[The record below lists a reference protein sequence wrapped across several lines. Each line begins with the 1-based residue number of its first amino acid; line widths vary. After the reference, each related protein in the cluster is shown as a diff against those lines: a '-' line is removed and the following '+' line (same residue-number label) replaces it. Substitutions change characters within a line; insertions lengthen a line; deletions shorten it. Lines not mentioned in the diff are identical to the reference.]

1 MNDMIR
7 MYSWLAAVLM
17 FVSSCG
23 ERTVMLHGGSYEE
36 EMYVDSLAAFFSQYS
51 AAGSNDSVILTAGPM
66 MREAAAEG
74 DTLKMLCACVFA
86 AQSWLFA
93 DNADSVKYYIDVA
106 RTYIRNCSSPLLNIA
121 NIFYM
126 QRNAEGYMYAERA
139 LKLAMSPEVS
149 DEYVRSAA
157 RINQSQML
165 FLLGKNDGARSSLD
179 TAWAAVRKGGMYSLY
194 SPVKVLYA
202 QILEAEGNSVQAENL
217 YEEAVGYSRYTDY
230 GTMSQIFLEYGNFL
244 MREGK
249 YGRASEKYRRGLDI
263 SEQTRSMEFRLELL
277 GRMAD
282 CCWRTG
288 DSRGAL
294 DYYRRYSDWQDSMMI
309 HSVTSN
315 LIQSTVFSLSVSQLT
330 ALRCLRP

>member
-106 RTYIRNCSSPLLNIA
+106 RTYIRNCSSPLLNVVYCNVYGCYSLRAGLDYTLALNYYLDGLRWAEISGNAGHQTVMLLNIA

-139 LKLAMSPEVS
+139 
-149 DEYVRSAA
+149 
-157 RINQSQML
+157 Q
-165 FLLGKNDGARSSLD
+165 FG
-179 TAWAAVRKGGMYSLY
+179 
-194 SPVKVLYA
+194 
-202 QILEAEGNSVQAENL
+202 GNSL
-217 YEEAVGYSRYTDY
+217 RGRDRYAGCQRKDA
-230 GTMSQIFLEYGNFL
+230 GHQIE
-244 MREGK
+244 
-249 YGRASEKYRRGLDI
+249 DI
-263 SEQTRSMEFRLELL
+263 NTCIVWTGRLEP
-277 GRMAD
+277 
-282 CCWRTG
+282 
-288 DSRGAL
+288 
-294 DYYRRYSDWQDSMMI
+294 
-309 HSVTSN
+309 
-315 LIQSTVFSLSVSQLT
+315 QSAGFLYKF
-330 ALRCLRP
+330 